1 MECKIVIHHRKYQN
15 ACCRDN
21 KYISC
26 WRSNKKLKSYKSC
39 QDTKVCKCPLQNS
52 YWKMAQGV
60 RLYSTQLPFP
70 KCCLCKGLTLQS
82 FCYFWIKKLKVFLEL
97 LIYDRIWGVLKG
109 QKPLGNVWSLHII
122 GIFRGV
128 ERGSLRINPF
138 HGEGMDNLW
147 NYTIWNFG
155 HYFHCRDNTY
165 QSITAPNIWIFFSMQ
180 E

>member
-1 MECKIVIHHRKYQN
+1 MPVVETTNTFLVEEVIKTKITQ
-15 ACCRDN
+15 
-21 KYISC
+21 
-26 WRSNKKLKSYKSC
+26 KLPEH
-39 QDTKVCKCPLQNS
+39 KCVQVPSTEQLLEDGS
-52 YWKMAQGV
+52 VGKAQ
-60 RLYSTQLPFP
+60 YSMQLPFP
-70 KCCLCKGLTLQS
+70 KCCLWKGLTLQS

-109 QKPLGNVWSLHII
+109 QKPLGNVWSVHVI

-180 E
+180 

>member
-1 MECKIVIHHRKYQN
+1 MPVVETTNTFLVEEVIKTKITQ
-15 ACCRDN
+15 
-21 KYISC
+21 
-26 WRSNKKLKSYKSC
+26 KLPEH
-39 QDTKVCKCPLQNS
+39 KCVQVPSTEQLLEDGS
-52 YWKMAQGV
+52 VGKAQ
-60 RLYSTQLPFP
+60 YSMQLPFP
-70 KCCLCKGLTLQS
+70 KCCLWKGLTLQS

-109 QKPLGNVWSLHII
+109 QKPLGNVWSVHVI

-165 QSITAPNIWIFFSMQ
+165 QSITAPNIWRFFSMQ